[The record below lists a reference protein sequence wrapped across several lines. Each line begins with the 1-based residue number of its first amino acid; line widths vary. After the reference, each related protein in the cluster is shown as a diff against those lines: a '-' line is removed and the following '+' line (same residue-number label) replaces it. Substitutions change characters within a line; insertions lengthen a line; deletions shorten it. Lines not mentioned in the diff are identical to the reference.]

1 MWGRKVT
8 KRSSPKKKK
17 RARAYDNTL
26 RAEQSQRT
34 QQLILET
41 MVQLLVERRGGE
53 VQIQEIAKKSG
64 VSERSI
70 FRLFK
75 DRQAMLAA
83 IDSYVTTFIQA
94 SMMKMQDKGI
104 IDFAKDLFT
113 IFDQNENMVIAYLY
127 SPFGRQARG
136 VMRRKLNKLIMEKL
150 VADGKSP
157 SPEDQP
163 KYALIVSMINARL
176 WDDMRTDFNLKGDEI
191 GEAVA
196 WAIRTLTAKLK

>member
-1 MWGRKVT
+1 MT

-17 RARAYDNTL
+17 TARTYDNTL

-41 MVQLLVERRGGE
+41 MVALLVERRGGE

-83 IDSYVTTFIQA
+83 IDSYVTNFIQTGVA
-94 SMMKMQDKGI
+94 KMQDKGI
-104 IDFAKDLFT
+104 IEFAKELF
-113 IFDQNENMVIAYLY
+113 ILFDKNENMVIAYLY
-127 SPFGRQARG
+127 SPFGRQARV
-136 VMRRKLNKLIMEKL
+136 VMRRKLNKVILDKL
-150 VADGKSP
+150 LEGSEMPAQDAS
-157 SPEDQP
+157 
-163 KYALIVSMINARL
+163 KYALITSMINARL
-176 WDDMRTDFNLKGDEI
+176 WDDMRSDFNLKGEEI
-191 GEAVA
+191 GDAVA
-196 WAIRTLTAKLK
+196 WAIRTLSTKLK

>member
-1 MWGRKVT
+1 MT

-41 MVQLLVERRGGE
+41 MVQLLVERRGGD

-104 IDFAKDLFT
+104 IDFAKDLFS
-113 IFDQNENMVIAYLY
+113 IFDKNENMVIAYLY

-157 SPEDQP
+157 TPEDQS

>member
-1 MWGRKVT
+1 MT

-17 RARAYDNTL
+17 TARTYDNTL
-26 RAEQSQRT
+26 RVEQSQRT
-34 QQLILET
+34 QQLVLET
-41 MVQLLVERRGGE
+41 MVALLVERRGGD

-83 IDSYVTTFIQA
+83 IDSYVTNFIQ
-94 SMMKMQDKGI
+94 SGVVKIQDKGI
-104 IDFAKDLFT
+104 IDFTKELFAL
-113 IFDQNENMVIAYLY
+113 FDKNENMVIAYLY

-136 VMRRKLNKLIMEKL
+136 ILRRKLNKLIIDKL
-150 VADGKSP
+150 LDGAPSP
-157 SPEDQP
+157 SAQDAP
-163 KYALIVSMINARL
+163 KYALIASMINARL
-176 WDDMRTDFNLKGDEI
+176 WDDMRTDFNLKGEEI

-196 WAIRTLTAKLK
+196 WAIRALSAKLK